1 MRRAGNLIAQVA
13 DYDNI
18 ALAFTRAAR
27 GKWNRPDVQAF
38 LRTSDYEIRLLRD
51 HLLRGALPPGNYRFF
66 EIKDPK
72 PRVISVAP
80 FRHRVLHHAL
90 MNVCGPYFDRA
101 AYFHSYACRKGKG
114 SLAALQF
121 LRSQMSA
128 NGWYLK
134 MDVRKYFDSVDH
146 AILLDHCN
154 RLFKDRQVLA
164 LIASILGSYEV
175 SPGKGLPIGNLSS
188 QYFANHYLSPLDRYI
203 KENIRARYLVRY
215 MDDLLIW
222 NSTRETL
229 KESRQRIEEYAQEKL
244 GLSFKLSQVNRQNVG
259 IPFLGY
265 RVFRE
270 GMRLNPNSRRRLWAR
285 WKKYDELMGNSL
297 ITQAK
302 YAAGMRALLSFAEH
316 ADVRGLKKKYLL
328 VNGFVSE

>member
-27 GKWNRPDVQAF
+27 GKWNRPDIQAF
-38 LRTSDYEIRLLRD
+38 SRAADQEIRQLRN
-51 HLLRGALPPGNYRFF
+51 HVLKGALPLGNYRFF
-66 EIKDPK
+66 EISDPK

-90 MNVCGPYFDRA
+90 MNICGPYFERA
-101 AYFHSYACRKGKG
+101 AYYHSYACRRGKG
-114 SLAALQF
+114 SLAALHF
-121 LRSQMSA
+121 LRSHMSA
-128 NGWYLK
+128 HGWYLK

-146 AILLDHCN
+146 SILLDQCN
-154 RLFKDRQVLA
+154 RLFKDRHVLA
-164 LIASILGSYEV
+164 LIAAIVESYEV

-203 KENIRARYLVRY
+203 KENIRARFLVRY

-222 NSTRETL
+222 NSSREVL
-229 KESRQRIEEYAQEKL
+229 KANRQLIEEYAGEKL
-244 GLSFKLSQVNRQNVG
+244 GLRFKIAQVNRQNVG

-270 GMRLNPNSRRRLWAR
+270 GMKLNPNSRRRLWFR
-285 WKKYDELMGNSL
+285 WRKYDDLVGKGL

-316 ADVRGLKKKYLL
+316 ADVHGLKKKYLF